1 MGEEDSLLERL
12 PRPPKRSILASPR
25 LATPAFAE
33 FTHRLPAHLAQ
44 NNCLGGGGRPR
55 PRNLPGRKD
64 WGSSMRKRPADEG
77 VAFISRSKLRSPPLS
92 RPRVTLPSVMRQSS
106 PARRPSC
113 ATRPLRNWLAAPR
126 TAPRIKGGDDCKR
139 SATPTVIGVRGF
151 LLASRQPA
159 ARPSASRQ

>member
-1 MGEEDSLLERL
+1 MSGCRGRRSDPSWRHRGWQRQLSQSSLIAYRHTWL
-12 PRPPKRSILASPR
+12 KIIAW
-25 LATPAFAE
+25 
-33 FTHRLPAHLAQ
+33 
-44 NNCLGGGGRPR
+44 GGGGRPR

-139 SATPTVIGVRGF
+139 SATPTVIGVRGS

>member
-1 MGEEDSLLERL
+1 MSGCRG
-12 PRPPKRSILASPR
+12 RRSDPSWRTEAGNASFRRVHSSPR
-25 LATPAFAE
+25 HTWLKIIAW
-33 FTHRLPAHLAQ
+33 
-44 NNCLGGGGRPR
+44 GGGGRPR